1 MSKHLIECMLDTNR
15 GIEVYIFV
23 INIKLNLIIMKK
35 ILFFI
40 CILCAS
46 FSVHAQNFS
55 NWTGAGNW
63 SNAGNW
69 SSGTGY
75 GQLQFQGAGN
85 ATNCVNDVSGMS
97 QWRLYFNGSVAYNL
111 TGAGSVNLFDFGGN
125 NSWVLSDAT
134 ANQTINFP
142 INFNDTGARTSWI
155 TARNTGAFT
164 FNGNLGTGGNVTAL
178 RVANTNAASSV
189 TINTL
194 SGSKPLI
201 VGRDNLDANQSNT
214 RVTLTGNS
222 SGGYSGAVF
231 VHAGTLF
238 VNGSTAASSAVSV
251 SAGNGATLAG
261 SGTIGGTVSLS
272 GTVSPGGTAS
282 TTANLTTGAFTLN
295 GSSSYRI
302 EMNNATGASGN
313 ASGWDRITSTGVLTC
328 SASPITLNLVSLSV
342 ANFNPANNYTWPIA
356 SGSSVSGFN
365 ISNFTIN
372 TSSFAASTGTFAVT
386 LTGGNTIN
394 LVYTAPTLAPGQP
407 SAISGAVSLCNGATQ
422 TYSVTNDPNATSY
435 VWTLPSGWSGTS
447 STNSINVT
455 VANPGGTISVI
466 ARNSSGDSLP
476 SSLVV
481 AVGVSTSITTQPSTS
496 AQSVC
501 LGTAASPLS
510 VVADGASLT
519 YQWYSNTTP
528 SNSGGTLLS
537 GASSASYTPV
547 YSGGT
552 TLYYYCVVGGLC
564 PPTSITSN
572 VSGAVTI
579 TGIPSDTATYT
590 ITSGGN
596 GGQGFGP
603 WSFLVSGGGGGTFNG
618 GSDIGQAWGI
628 WSQGG
633 LTSAVRPFAGP
644 LAIGSTVSFAYDNG
658 GIETNG
664 NKVGV
669 RLRNSSNNILTEFR
683 FTGGDAQ
690 YFIADAATSN
700 TGVNFTTTGLSNIT
714 FAYTGPNTYAMS
726 ITRSGVTTVLSGRTF
741 ATAVGGQVPA
751 QIEFFNS
758 NAGGGSARD
767 VFFNDLSIGR
777 PLIFTQPSGAAQDL
791 CQNSSATAL
800 SVVAYGSNLGYQW
813 YSNPGANLVGGA
825 TASTFSPPT
834 ATAGSASYYCVV
846 SYTGTCGTAPSST
859 STTSGTV
866 TVFGTP
872 TATIS
877 SSVTVCQNA
886 PATITFTGSG
896 GTPPYEFSYTVY
908 EGGIIPPRLETVT
921 TTSGSSVT
929 ITVPTSV
936 LGSIDYA
943 LTSCK
948 ARFGGGAT
956 CSASASGL
964 ATVTVNPSATFY
976 ADADGDTYGN
986 LAAPVTSCDGTGLP
1000 PVGSVTDTT
1009 DCDDND
1015 PFSHEKFSFYA
1026 DADGDT
1032 FGFGAL
1038 VQVCAADAFSPPT
1051 GYSLND
1057 TDCDDTD
1064 SRKTI
1069 TYPFYADADGDT
1081 YGAGSLVQ
1089 ACAISDVLP
1098 PTGFSLSNTDC
1109 DDSNALKFNTFSFF
1123 VDADQDTFGS
1133 NLTGAACAVDA
1144 MSPPS
1149 GFSSNSNDCDDAN
1162 PLKTVTYLFYVDA
1175 DGDTYGST
1183 TSEMLCT
1190 ENATSPPTGYSTNS
1204 TDCDD
1209 NDASKFNLFS
1219 FYEDLDGDTYGAGTP
1234 LLVCGENSATPP
1246 TGYSLDGTDCDDDN
1260 DAIYRSTPL
1269 YADLD
1274 GDGHDDGFVPGPL
1287 CYGATL
1293 PPGTSLTTL
1302 GSDCDDTDALIYRS
1316 ATLFTDEDGDTYTVG
1331 SGSVVCYG
1339 ADLPAGT
1346 TLTPSQTEDCDDF
1359 SGAVYR
1365 SDILFT
1371 DFDLDAYTVGAG
1383 TLVCWGGSLP
1393 FGKTLT
1399 ASQTEDCDDADFLI
1413 YRSATLYADADN
1425 DTYTLGLGSSVC
1437 YGADLPAGTSLTASS
1452 TEDCD
1457 DTNASIFTSA
1467 NLYTDLDGDGH
1478 DDGAIIGICVGAT
1491 IPLGTSATTLGSD
1504 CDDTNALIYRSATL
1518 YADVDND
1525 TYTIGAG
1532 SVVCYGVNQP
1542 AGTRLTASITEDC
1555 DDTNAAIYRSATLF
1569 TDVDGDGYDSGSAVV
1584 CYGASLPAGKS
1595 LISSGSDCD
1604 DLNPAVN
1611 QSSSLYADSDN
1622 DGFGAITATA
1632 VCAPVSCAS
1641 NTIAINFRVNMA
1653 GQTITAGG
1661 VHIAGNFASN
1671 GSTTI
1676 TSDWSPN
1683 APNSLMR
1690 PIGNSIYELTVLFPA
1705 SSAGSNLEFKFLR
1718 GDNWFDGSQLSEQN
1732 IPGSCGNGGNRLI
1745 ALPSKFLSFTA
1756 AYDQCPS
1763 SLQKFLCTGTDC
1775 NDNDATKNATFPF
1788 YADQDGDTYGA
1799 GGLVSVCSVN
1809 ATAPPTG
1816 YSLNGTDCDDSNISI
1831 YQFATFFVDADG
1843 DGYDLGSASVCSG
1856 VGAPLGYSATTSGTD
1871 CDDNNA
1877 AIYRSATLYT
1887 DADGDT
1893 YTVGTGSTVCYGAT
1907 LPTGTTL
1914 TQSVDHDCNDLD
1926 RDIYRSA
1933 TLFTDA
1939 DGDTYTVGAGS
1950 TVCYGA
1956 TLPEGTT
1963 LAQTVDEDCNDLDR
1977 FTYRSATLY
1986 SDADGDTYTIG
1997 TGSTVCYGATLPEG
2011 TTLTQSVDE
2020 DCNDLDRDI
2029 YRSATLFTD
2038 ADGDTYTV
2046 GTGSIVCYGATLPLG
2061 TTLTQSVDH
2070 DCNDLDRDIFRSATL
2085 YTDADGDT
2093 FTVGTGTMTCYGA
2106 NLPTGMTLTQLGPD
2120 DCDDSNPIT
2129 YRTDFLDLD
2138 ADGDG
2143 WSGGVSSTLVCY
2155 GTTAPTGYVLVSLG
2169 ADCDDTNAE
2178 LTNNCVTG
2186 KVVNLTMFIEGYYVG
2201 GNTMNS
2207 VRVNQDYVSPSDE
2220 VEVVTVNL
2228 HDATTYEL
2236 VDTATGT
2243 LKTDGTL
2250 SVTFSTAA
2258 AGSYYVAVKGVNA
2271 IETWSAAPQ
2280 MIGSNPLSYDFS
2292 SSASQAYEDNMREI
2306 EPGVFAFYQGDINQD
2321 GAMDNSDFD
2330 QLFPDIDNSNFGVQA
2345 TDLNGDGAVDNSD
2358 LDSIFSNVDNSVYA
2372 HRPF

>member
-1 MSKHLIECMLDTNR
+1 
-15 GIEVYIFV
+15 
-23 INIKLNLIIMKK
+23 MKK
-35 ILFFI
+35 ILFLI
-40 CILCAS
+40 CLLCVA
-46 FSVHAQNFS
+46 FSVHAQNNS

-63 SNAGNW
+63 SIGGNW
-69 SSGTGY
+69 SSGTSY

-85 ATNCVNDVSGMS
+85 AANCVNDVSGMS

-111 TGAGSVNLFDFGGN
+111 TGTGSVNLFDFGGQ
-125 NSWVLSDAT
+125 NSWVLSDAS

-142 INFNDTGARTSWI
+142 INFNDGGARTSWI
-155 TARNTGAFT
+155 TARNTGSYT
-164 FNGNLGTGGNVTAL
+164 FNGNLGTGGNITGL

-189 TINTL
+189 SINTL
-194 SGSKPLI
+194 SGSKTLI
-201 VGRDNLDANQSNT
+201 IGRDNVDANQANT

-272 GTVSPGGTAS
+272 GDVSPGGTAS
-282 TTANLTTGAFTLN
+282 TTATLTTGGFTFN

-313 ASGWDRITSTGVLTC
+313 ANGWDRITSTGVLTC
-328 SASPITLNLVSLSV
+328 SASPITLNLVSLAV
-342 ANFNPANNYTWPIA
+342 ANFDPATNYTWPIA

-365 ISNFTIN
+365 TSNFTIN
-372 TSSFAASTGTFAVT
+372 TASFAAFTGTFAVT
-386 LTGGNTIN
+386 LSGGNTIN

-407 SAISGAVSLCNGATQ
+407 SAISGATALCNGATQ

-435 VWTLPSGWSGTS
+435 EWTLPGGWSGS
-447 STNSINVT
+447 STTNSIDVT
-455 VANPGGTISVI
+455 VANPGGTISVV

-481 AVGVSTSITTQPSTS
+481 AVGVSTSITSQPSTS

-501 LGTAASPLS
+501 LGTAATSIS

-519 YQWYSNTTP
+519 YQWYSNVSA
-528 SNSGGTLLS
+528 SNSGGTLIP
-537 GASSASYTPV
+537 GAASSSYTPTYV
-547 YSGGT
+547 GGT

-579 TGIPSDTATYT
+579 SGIPSDNATYG

-628 WSQGG
+628 YANSGG
-633 LTSAVRPFAGP
+633 LTSAIRPFAGP
-644 LAIGSTVSFAYDNG
+644 LAMGSTISFAYDNG

-669 RLRNSSNNILTEFR
+669 RLRNSSNNILSEFR
-683 FTGGDAQ
+683 FIGGDTQ
-690 YFIADAATSN
+690 YTIADASTSN

-714 FAYTGPNTYAMS
+714 FAYTAANTYSVS
-726 ITRSGVTTVLSGRTF
+726 ITRSGVTTELADRTF
-741 ATAVGGQVPA
+741 ATVTGGQVPA

-767 VFFNDLSIGR
+767 VFFNDLSIGKVLTYNNKNNT
-777 PLIFTQPSGAAQDL
+777 PQDAY
-791 CQNSSATAL
+791 CQNSIATAL
-800 SVVAYGSNLGYQW
+800 SAEAYGIDLGYQW
-813 YSNPGANLVGGA
+813 YSNPGGVILNGQ
-825 TASTFSPPT
+825 TSSTLIPPT
-834 ATAGSASYYCVV
+834 ATVGTNTYYCVV
-846 SYTGTCGTAPSST
+846 SYTGTCGTVPSST
-859 STTSGTV
+859 SSGYGAITV
-866 TVFGTP
+866 YGTP
-872 TATIS
+872 SATIS
-877 SSVTVCQNA
+877 SSVTACQNA

-929 ITVPTSV
+929 VSVPTSA

-1069 TYPFYADADGDT
+1069 TYPFYVDADLDT
-1081 YGAGSLVQ
+1081 YGTGALVQ

-1098 PTGFSLSNTDC
+1098 PTGFSLNNTDC
-1109 DDSNALKFNTFSFF
+1109 DDTNELLFNTFSFF
-1123 VDADQDTFGS
+1123 VDADQDTFGRTA
-1133 NLTGAACAVDA
+1133 TGLACAVDA
-1144 MSPPS
+1144 LSPPA
-1149 GFSSNSNDCDDAN
+1149 GFSLNDTDCDDSNA
-1162 PLKTVTYLFYVDA
+1162 LKTVLHLYYVDA

-1190 ENATSPPTGYSTNS
+1190 VNATSPPTGFSVND

-1209 NDASKFNLFS
+1209 LDALKFNLFS
-1219 FYEDLDGDTYGAGTP
+1219 FYEDVDGDTYGAGTP
-1234 LLVCGENSATPP
+1234 LLVCGENSASPP
-1246 TGYSLDGTDCDDDN
+1246 TGYSLDGTDCDDEN

-1269 YADLD
+1269 YVDLD
-1274 GDGHDDGFVPGPL
+1274 GDGYDNGLVPGPL

-1293 PPGTSLTTL
+1293 PVGTMVTTD
-1302 GSDCDDTDALIYRS
+1302 GFDCADSDALIYRS
-1316 ATLFTDEDGDTYTVG
+1316 ATLFTDADSDTYTVG
-1331 SGSVVCYG
+1331 AGSVVCYG
-1339 ADLPAGT
+1339 ADLPAGSS
-1346 TLTPSQTEDCDDF
+1346 LTQSQTEDCDDL

-1365 SDILFT
+1365 SDVLFT
-1371 DFDLDAYTVGAG
+1371 DFDLDSYTVGAG

-1393 FGKTLT
+1393 FGTSLT
-1399 ASQTEDCDDADFLI
+1399 SSQTEDCDDADFLV
-1413 YRSATLYADADN
+1413 YRTQRAYNDADS
-1425 DTYTLGLGSSVC
+1425 DGYTVGTGSIVC
-1437 YGADLPAGTSLTASS
+1437 YGANLPAGTSLTASS

-1457 DTNASIFTSA
+1457 DADPAIFRVA
-1467 NLYTDLDGDGH
+1467 DLFTDLDGDGH
-1478 DDGAIIGICVGAT
+1478 DDGAVIGICIGAN
-1491 IPLGTSATTLGSD
+1491 IPLGTSLTTLGSD

-1518 YADVDND
+1518 YTDVDND
-1525 TYTIGAG
+1525 IYTVGAG
-1532 SVVCYGVNQP
+1532 SVVCYGLNLP
-1542 AGTRLTASITEDC
+1542 AGTRLTASTTEDC
-1555 DDTNAAIYRSATLF
+1555 DDTNAAIFRSATLYD
-1569 TDVDGDGYDSGSAVV
+1569 DVDGDGFDDGAAVV
-1584 CYGASLPAGKS
+1584 CYGASIPAGKS
-1595 LISSGSDCD
+1595 LTSSGNDCD
-1604 DLNPAVN
+1604 DLNPAVH
-1611 QSSSLYADSDN
+1611 QSTDLYADTDN

-1632 VCAPVSCAS
+1632 VCVPVSCAS
-1641 NTIAINFRVNMA
+1641 NTIAINFRVDMT

-1661 VHIAGNFASN
+1661 VHVAGNFASN

-1683 APNSLMR
+1683 APNSQLR

-1705 SSAGSNLEFKFLR
+1705 SSAGANLEFKFLR

-1732 IPGSCGNGGNRLI
+1732 VPGSCSSGGNRVI
-1745 ALPSKFLSFTA
+1745 ALPSKFMSFTA

-1763 SLQKFLCTGTDC
+1763 SLQRFLCSGTDC
-1775 NDNDATKNATFPF
+1775 NDNDATKNTTFDF
-1788 YADQDGDTYGA
+1788 YADADGDSFGA
-1799 GGLVSVCSVN
+1799 GALVSVCAVN
-1809 ATAPPTG
+1809 ATTPPTG
-1816 YSLNGTDCDDSNISI
+1816 YSLNSSDCDDTNASI
-1831 YQFATFFVDADG
+1831 YQFATFFVDTDG

-1856 VGAPLGYSATTSGTD
+1856 TTTPIGYATSSLGSDCDDLDVSKWRLGIFYLDQDGDGFGGPFSDSYCYGLTTPVNLSTNNTD
-1871 CDDNNA
+1871 CDDENSGAYQLVSFYYDNDGDSYTVGQGVLSCIGANPPVGTSLTQSSTDDCDDNDNTIFFGSSLWIDTDGDGYAFNNPSTEGGASFVCHGATVPPGYLALENFIGYDCDDDNNA
-1877 AIYRSATLYT
+1877 IYQSTWLYT

-1893 YTVGTGSTVCYGAT
+1893 YTIGLGSDVCHGADLPGGYALIQSTTDDCDDNDNTIFFGSALWIDEDGDGYSIGSASNEGGPAFVCHGATIPPGYIALENYIGYDCDDTNATTYRTDYLDLDADADGYSGGVSSSLVCYGAT
-1907 LPTGTTL
+1907 
-1914 TQSVDHDCNDLD
+1914 
-1926 RDIYRSA
+1926 
-1933 TLFTDA
+1933 
-1939 DGDTYTVGAGS
+1939 
-1950 TVCYGA
+1950 
-1956 TLPEGTT
+1956 
-1963 LAQTVDEDCNDLDR
+1963 
-1977 FTYRSATLY
+1977 
-1986 SDADGDTYTIG
+1986 
-1997 TGSTVCYGATLPEG
+1997 
-2011 TTLTQSVDE
+2011 
-2020 DCNDLDRDI
+2020 
-2029 YRSATLFTD
+2029 
-2038 ADGDTYTV
+2038 
-2046 GTGSIVCYGATLPLG
+2046 
-2061 TTLTQSVDH
+2061 
-2070 DCNDLDRDIFRSATL
+2070 
-2085 YTDADGDT
+2085 
-2093 FTVGTGTMTCYGA
+2093 
-2106 NLPTGMTLTQLGPD
+2106 
-2120 DCDDSNPIT
+2120 
-2129 YRTDFLDLD
+2129 
-2138 ADGDG
+2138 
-2143 WSGGVSSTLVCY
+2143 
-2155 GTTAPTGYVLVSLG
+2155 APAGYVLVSLG
-2169 ADCDDTNAE
+2169 VDCDDTNAA
-2178 LTNNCVTG
+2178 LTNNCTTG
-2186 KVVNLTMFIEGYYVG
+2186 TVINLKLFIEGYYLG
-2201 GNTMNS
+2201 AGMMNS
-2207 VRVNQDYVSPSDE
+2207 VKLNQDGVSPPTE
-2220 VEVVTVNL
+2220 VEDLTIEL
-2228 HDATTYEL
+2228 RDATTYEL
-2236 VDTATGT
+2236 IYAGTAT
-2243 LKTDGTL
+2243 LNEDGTVSEVCDTIQEGAAL
-2250 SVTFSTAA
+2250 YYIVVKGTNLLQTWSALPRQIIGGTIDYDFSTAA
-2258 AGSYYVAVKGVNA
+2258 
-2271 IETWSAAPQ
+2271 
-2280 MIGSNPLSYDFS
+2280 
-2292 SSASQAYEDNMREI
+2292 SQAYGDNMREM
-2306 EPGVFAFYQGDINQD
+2306 EPGVFAFYNGDVNQD
-2321 GAMDNSDFD
+2321 EVIDNVDTD
-2330 QLFPDIDNSNFGVQA
+2330 TLFLDIDAFAFGDYA
-2345 TDLNGDGAVDNSD
+2345 TDLNGDGSVDNTD
-2358 LDSIFSNVDNSVYA
+2358 TDNIFISIDAFRFSN
-2372 HRPF
+2372 HP